1 MGNAEISEDGIK
13 LLSLAEQ
20 WEDRKVHEGGDKRV
34 IKFISEVLF
43 HGAPEVNPEDAV
55 ESVRNLFEA
64 GYCYYFA
71 RMLEDAFPG
80 GVACLCYPFGHIVY
94 IYEGI
99 AYDINGISDSEHEYY
114 VPISELGKAID
125 SFRHVPD
132 DSTLEQ
138 SIGAQSNVFSAYEL
152 EKELIERSEEDKIA
166 EIVSRCVKE
175 GRIVKAKYEIKAGTL
190 GY

>member
-1 MGNAEISEDGIK
+1 MGNIEISEDGIK

-20 WEDRKVHEGGDKRV
+20 WENQQIHEGGDKRV

-43 HGAPEVNPEDAV
+43 HGAPEINPEDAV
-55 ESVRNLFEA
+55 ESVRNLFED

-99 AYDINGISDSEHEYY
+99 AYDINGISNSEHEYY
-114 VPISELGKAID
+114 IPISELGKAID
-125 SFRHVPD
+125 SFRHVPE
-132 DSTLEQ
+132 DSALKQ
-138 SIGAQSNVFSAYEL
+138 SISAQSNVFSAYEL
-152 EKELIERSEEDKIA
+152 EKELTGNNVEDKID

-175 GRIVKAKYEIKAGTL
+175 GRIIKAKYEIRDGL
-190 GY
+190 IGY